1 MLVDAG
7 GPGGFGAYLGEMLG
21 ADGVIGLARVDP
33 ATDSVAALSN
43 AAGIVVY
50 GGALTIP
57 WIDAL
62 DQAARR
68 GAGIV
73 AVRAGPAL
81 LARFGVQDHGVLP
94 ALGVRLADG
103 TDPSPLRLH
112 VEGRRWTAGRDS
124 RVMASF
130 AGTADGADAPAA
142 LHIAH
147 GSGRVTA
154 WAFDV
159 ARNVACIRQ
168 GNPEWTGSNRDAF
181 PPQQLID
188 AMIGWITPAMLARP
202 DADLYQ
208 QALTSALAGGTR
220 AAGPHPVLD
229 YFPSGA
235 RSVLVA
241 TSDAHAVGAA
251 TLEGVLRRVED
262 AGGRLSIYYGPNQ
275 PAGWRGSAWRMR
287 RAVAQWPVVGAL
299 AANDN
304 AAPTADRV
312 AAWRARGHE
321 FAPHPDIDDE
331 SIAFDARFERAWQV
345 FADEGY
351 GVRHLSTR
359 THRILWSG
367 WAKTAQAQRRLGVRM
382 NLDAYNYGPALR
394 SADGRWAH
402 GHLIGSGLPLRF
414 TSEDGTLVD
423 CYQQPTQIVDEAMVR
438 EFGGPED
445 LSAEQAVEVAVALI
459 ADATAANPAALCGQ
473 FHADG
478 FVGDPARVRAAE
490 VLLDGT
496 LAACRQAGVP
506 ILTAA
511 AWLAF
516 LDGRRATA
524 LTERTWNPDSGRL
537 SGTVAVAENTAPGA
551 TLLLP
556 ADVDGAALEQVTI
569 DDASAA
575 GETLAR
581 GGREWVRCAV
591 RPGTVP
597 LVAQYR
603 RA

>member
-21 ADGVIGLARVDP
+21 GDGVIGLASVDP
-33 ATDSVAALSN
+33 ATDSLAALSN

-50 GGALTIP
+50 GGALTTP

-73 AVRAGPAL
+73 AVGAWPGAAGAIRRAGPRRPPGTGRAPRGSYRPIAL
-81 LARFGVQDHGVLP
+81 AAPRRGPPVDRQPRRQDRLP
-94 ALGVRLADG
+94 
-103 TDPSPLRLH
+103 
-112 VEGRRWTAGRDS
+112 
-124 RVMASF
+124 SF
-130 AGTADGADAPAA
+130 AGAGNGADAPAA

-188 AMIGWITPAMLARP
+188 AMTGWITPETLARP

-275 PAGWRGSAWRMR
+275 PAGWRGSARRMR
-287 RAVAQWPVVGAL
+287 RAVSQWPVVGGL

-331 SIAFDARFERAWQV
+331 SVALDARFERAWQV

-394 SADGRWAH
+394 SPDGRWAH

-414 TSEDGTLVD
+414 TTEDGTLVD

-445 LSAEQAVEVAVALI
+445 LSAEQAVEVAAALI
-459 ADATAANPAALCGQ
+459 ADATASQSGGP
-473 FHADG
+473 
-478 FVGDPARVRAAE
+478 VRA
-490 VLLDGT
+490 VP
-496 LAACRQAGVP
+496 CRR
-506 ILTAA
+506 L
-511 AWLAF
+511 
-516 LDGRRATA
+516 RR
-524 LTERTWNPDSGRL
+524 
-537 SGTVAVAENTAPGA
+537 
-551 TLLLP
+551 
-556 ADVDGAALEQVTI
+556 
-569 DDASAA
+569 
-575 GETLAR
+575 
-581 GGREWVRCAV
+581 
-591 RPGTVP
+591 
-597 LVAQYR
+597 
-603 RA
+603 